1 MAPAK
6 HQMQDSAHRSGR
18 SVTAEERLDWLRLI
32 RSQNVG
38 PATFHDLI
46 NHCGSAS
53 AALDALPELSR
64 RGGRARRITVCPKEE
79 AEAELH
85 AADRIGAQLV
95 TLHETGYP
103 PWLARIHAPP
113 PVIFVKGDTEL
124 TARPIIAIVGARNG
138 SAIGQKLTRNLAA
151 DLGNEGYVIASGL
164 ARGIDTAAHRAALD
178 SGTIAVLAGGVDNIY
193 PPENAELYKAIGA
206 DGLLVSERPTGFNP
220 RGKDFPRRNRL
231 ISGMS
236 AGVVVIEA
244 AQRSGS
250 LITAR
255 FAGEQGREV
264 FAVPG
269 NPLDTRSGGTN
280 RLLKEGAA
288 LVTGADDIIDIL
300 APIIGRA
307 SQNKQDP
314 IPAPKRGR
322 QAAGQ
327 DGVDLSDREKVLEAL
342 GPSPV
347 ETDEVIRTTG
357 LPARHVQA
365 ILLELDLA
373 GRLERHG
380 QQLISL
386 IQSQ

>member
-1 MAPAK
+1 MAEAE
-6 HQMQDSAHRSGR
+6 HQGKESARRSGR
-18 SVTAEERLDWLRLI
+18 PLTAQERLDWLRLI

-38 PATFHDLI
+38 PATFHELI
-46 NHCGSAS
+46 DHCGSAG

-64 RGGRARRITVCPKEE
+64 HGGRARRIAVCPEDK
-79 AEAELH
+79 AEAELD
-85 AADRIGAQLV
+85 AASRVGAELV
-95 TLHETGYP
+95 ALHDTGYP

-113 PVIFVKGDTEL
+113 PVLFIKGDT
-124 TARPIIAIVGARNG
+124 AHAVRPIIAIVGARNG
-138 SAIGQKLTRNLAA
+138 SAIGQKLTRQLAA
-151 DLGNEGYVIASGL
+151 DLGKEGYVVASGL

-193 PPENAELYKAIGA
+193 PPENAELYAAIGTS
-206 DGLLVSERPTGFNP
+206 GLLVSEREMGFKP

-236 AGVVVIEA
+236 AGVIVIEA

-280 RLLKEGAA
+280 RLLQEGAT
-288 LVTGADDIIDIL
+288 LVTSAEDIMAIL

-307 SQNKQDP
+307 SQNTQVP
-314 IPAPKRGR
+314 VPKGDR
-322 QAAGQ
+322 QVTTG
-327 DGVDLSDREKVLEAL
+327 DDVGLSDREKVLEAL
-342 GPSPV
+342 GPSPI

-357 LPARHVQA
+357 LPARHVHA

-380 QQLISL
+380 QQLLSL